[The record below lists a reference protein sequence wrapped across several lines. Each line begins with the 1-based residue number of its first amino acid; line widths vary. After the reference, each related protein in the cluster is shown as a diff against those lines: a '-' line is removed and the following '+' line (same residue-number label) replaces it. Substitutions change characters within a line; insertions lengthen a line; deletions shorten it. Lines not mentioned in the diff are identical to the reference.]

1 MKKLI
6 LFAFILT
13 TTAALAQTEE
23 QNPKDLWTHDID
35 VTLGDNWRQKTIS
48 VPGKGEPNVVDFFRA
63 FAKAYPCEYHNLLA
77 MAIDG
82 DDEVMFDQKKPSI
95 YIDKD
100 SCLLENGSFAM
111 RVFYDSH
118 QPVALGV
125 CCHKALLTKLQDAY
139 YYLYDKSSRKLTPF
153 AQGSDYTGGIVKR
166 KTTFYPGKQNNE
178 AAMIHRRS
186 RCGIDGYLVWRLDK
200 FILRDR
206 TKRNFQLSERAST
219 MSLLWKFLYVID
231 MELRE
236 PEPSTNEFGGS
247 ILSLPNCIAVI
258 TKKAD
263 NYTSARAMEGDYN
276 FYARGWERADS
287 IMIVAVYTECAPK
300 FDYDWNQKTEGGDY
314 VKTPHHL
321 APGDEVSLSFYYCE
335 DSTAVYL
342 DPAIPIFMD
351 VVGKDFP
358 NLEHNEWRCVLSP
371 DNEDL
376 IFVNEA
382 DGQQKVFKWDG
393 ETLKEQ

>member
-1 MKKLI
+1 MKKLF
-6 LFAFILT
+6 LFVFLLT
-13 TTAALAQTEE
+13 TTALLAQTEE
-23 QNPKDLWTHDID
+23 QNPKELRTTSID

-63 FAKAYPCEYHNLLA
+63 FAKAYPCEYHDLLA
-77 MAIDG
+77 LAIDG
-82 DDEVMFDQKKPSI
+82 DDEVIFDQKKPSI
-95 YIDKD
+95 HIDKD

-111 RVFYDSH
+111 RVFYDNY

-139 YYLYDKSSRKLTPF
+139 YYRYNKASRKLIPL

-166 KTTFYPGKQNNE
+166 KTEFHSGRQNNE
-178 AAMIHRRS
+178 ATMTHRWG
-186 RCGIDGYLVWRLDK
+186 RCGIDGHLVWRDDN
-200 FILRDR
+200 FILTDR
-206 TKRNFQLSERAST
+206 TMKNFRFSDRAST
-219 MSLLWKFLYVID
+219 MSVLWEFLELNG

-236 PEPSTNEFGGS
+236 PEPSRNVPGGS
-247 ILSLPNCIAVI
+247 ITSLPICVAVI
-258 TKKAD
+258 NKKAD
-263 NYTSARAMEGDYN
+263 NYISARAMEGFYN

-287 IMIVAVYTECAPK
+287 IMIVAVYTECAPT
-300 FDYDWNQKTEGGDY
+300 FDYDWSQQTEDGHY

-321 APGDEVSLSFYYCE
+321 AAGDEVSLNFYYC
-335 DSTAVYL
+335 DDKTAIYL
-342 DPAIPIFMD
+342 DPAIPIFVD

-358 NLEHNEWRCVLSP
+358 NLNLNEWRCVLSP
-371 DNEDL
+371 DNDDL
-376 IFVNEA
+376 IFVNET